1 MATIKLKNLVQLDEK
16 KQAIATS
23 ENTNIT
29 LHFDDSFKQVGDNG
43 TPELSFVISMSSV
56 GGKEFYREAGDREE
70 AQKMLEAIRMELR
83 RALRKFDKRVG
94 YIADKYKLHTR

>member
-1 MATIKLKNLVQLDEK
+1 MATIKLKPLVQLDEK

-29 LHFDDSFKQVGDNG
+29 LHFDDSYKQVGDNG

-56 GGKEFYREAGDREE
+56 GGKEFYREAGDKEE
-70 AQKMLEAIRMELR
+70 AQKMTEAIRLEFR
-83 RALRKFDKRVG
+83 RALRRFDKRVAN
-94 YIADKYKLHTR
+94 IVDKYKLQTR